1 MRYTVKLFTD
11 RIVNVMA
18 SDDLSEVVVTE
29 HYYRNLYGKDKVWI
43 CDNIQEILVG

>member
-18 SDDLSEVVVTE
+18 SDDLSEAVVTE
-29 HYYRNLYGKDKVWI
+29 HYYRNLYGKDRVWI
-43 CDNIQEILVG
+43 SDSLQEIMVG